1 VSINVRRLGHALGAE
16 VSGVDLGKELT
27 NAEFDAIHRAFLEHH
42 VLVFRNQPIDAA
54 QHAAF
59 SRRFGP
65 LDQNEGRPQY
75 RTAEGQPEVF
85 LVVNKV
91 EAPTARLTGADWHSD
106 DSHQPDAAM
115 ASLLRCIELPG
126 VGGDTLYCNMYMA
139 YDALSDTMKK
149 MLEPLNGVH
158 MQGSDYLAV
167 KNGTK
172 SISDVVASAHP
183 IVRVHPETGRK
194 SLYMN
199 PQVRMIEGMTADE
212 SQLLITYLSNVGTHQ
227 RNVYRHVWQ
236 QHDLVMWDNRC
247 LLHMALADFDRG
259 KIRHME
265 RTTVRGH
272 VSGHRYHGPVA

>member
-1 VSINVRRLGHALGAE
+1 MSINVRRLGHALGAE
-16 VSGVDLGKELT
+16 ISGVDLGKELS
-27 NAEFDAIHRAFLEHH
+27 NSEFDAIHRAFLEHH
-42 VLVFRNQPIDAA
+42 VLVFRNQPINAA

-65 LDQNEGRPQY
+65 LDQNEGRAHYPK
-75 RTAEGQPEVF
+75 AEGQPEVF
-85 LVVNKV
+85 LVINKI

-126 VGGDTLYCNMYMA
+126 IGGDTVYCNMYLA

-167 KNGTK
+167 QSGMK
-172 SISDVVASAHP
+172 SINDVVASAHP

-199 PQVRMIEGMTADE
+199 QQVRMIEGMTADE
-212 SQLLITYLSNVGTHQ
+212 SRLLITYLTTVGTHH
-227 RNVYRHVWQ
+227 RNLYRHIWE

-247 LLHMALADFDRG
+247 LLHLALADFDRS

-272 VSGHRYHGPVA
+272 VSGHPYRGPVA

>member
-1 VSINVRRLGHALGAE
+1 
-16 VSGVDLGKELT
+16 
-27 NAEFDAIHRAFLEHH
+27 
-42 VLVFRNQPIDAA
+42 
-54 QHAAF
+54 
-59 SRRFGP
+59 
-65 LDQNEGRPQY
+65 
-75 RTAEGQPEVF
+75 
-85 LVVNKV
+85 
-91 EAPTARLTGADWHSD
+91 
-106 DSHQPDAAM
+106 
-115 ASLLRCIELPG
+115 
-126 VGGDTLYCNMYMA
+126 
-139 YDALSDTMKK
+139 
-149 MLEPLNGVH
+149 

-172 SISDVVASAHP
+172 SIGDVVASAHP

-227 RNVYRHVWQ
+227 RNIYRHVWQ
-236 QHDLVMWDNRC
+236 EGDLVMWDNRC
-247 LLHMALADFDRG
+247 LLHLALADFDRG